1 MYPRVECK
9 WCRRDVAALP
19 VSGGRWRASRHDQP
33 AMHREFK
40 GALVSCAGS
49 LRPVELEDEVSQ
61 LLLPEPEAVEELAQ
75 LLF

>member
-1 MYPRVECK
+1 
-9 WCRRDVAALP
+9 
-19 VSGGRWRASRHDQP
+19 
-33 AMHREFK
+33 MHREFK